1 MNKDTRTWNFIIR
14 RDKAVMIDFAICD
27 FRRPFKDE
35 EEWRCSKAN
44 RDEKGAVGCV
54 MERYLNKDGFAYKRS
69 EMYEKLDQD
78 FMMETEDLKAL
89 TVS

>member
-1 MNKDTRTWNFIIR
+1 M
-14 RDKAVMIDFAICD
+14 
-27 FRRPFKDE
+27 
-35 EEWRCSKAN
+35 
-44 RDEKGAVGCV
+44 GYV